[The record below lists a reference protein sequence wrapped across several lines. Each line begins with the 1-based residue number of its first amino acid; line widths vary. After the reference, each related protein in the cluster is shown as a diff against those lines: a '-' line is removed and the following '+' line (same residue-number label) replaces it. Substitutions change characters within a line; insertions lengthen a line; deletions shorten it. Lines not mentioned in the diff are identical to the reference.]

1 MAPQVRFSE
10 EHRPSR
16 ADLLMDVLEGL
27 SAPHKRL
34 PPKLFYDARGSRLF
48 EGICETPEYYPAR
61 TETGILRRYAPEIA
75 EAVGPDCLLIEPGS
89 GAMDKVR
96 WLLNALRPA
105 AYLPLDI
112 SGEQLRAAAH
122 RLAADH
128 PWLPIHAAC
137 LDYSRGLD
145 RLDWSRLPAG
155 RKKIVFFPGS
165 TIGNFEPAEA
175 AEFLRQA
182 ARLTA
187 PDGGLLIGV
196 DLKKDPELLHR
207 AYNDRRGITREF
219 NLNLLHRINAELDAD
234 FDVDGFYHYAFYH
247 ARKGRI
253 EMHLVSRS
261 PQEVRLAGET
271 IRFTDGETIHTE
283 NSYKYTTEEFQ
294 TLARRAGFR
303 EAGCWTDPD
312 RLFSVQYFE
321 VAGRENDYRE
331 QRP

>member
-1 MAPQVRFSE
+1 VTAPQVRFSE

-48 EGICETPEYYPAR
+48 EGICETPAYYPAR
-61 TETGILRRYAPEIA
+61 TETGILRRCAPEIA
-75 EAVGPDCLLIEPGS
+75 AAVGPDCLLIEPGS

-175 AEFLRQA
+175 ADFLRLS
-182 ARLTA
+182 ARLA
-187 PDGGLLIGV
+187 GPGGGLLIGV
-196 DLKKDPELLHR
+196 DLKKDPDQLHR
-207 AYNDRRGITREF
+207 AYNDAQGITREF
-219 NLNLLHRINAELDAD
+219 NLNLLHRLNAELHTN
-234 FDVDGFYHYAFYH
+234 FDTAGFYHYAYYH
-247 ARKGRI
+247 ARRSRV
-253 EMHLVSRS
+253 EMHLVSRRDQEIRLG
-261 PQEVRLAGET
+261 PQRLRLA
-271 IRFTDGETIHTE
+271 DGESIHTE
-283 NSYKYTTEEFQ
+283 NSYKYTAQEFQ
-294 TLARRAGFR
+294 DLAGAAGFR
-303 EAGCWTDPD
+303 PAGCWTDS
-312 RLFSVQYFE
+312 LQWFSVQYFE
-321 VAGRENDYRE
+321 VGG
-331 QRP
+331 

>member
-1 MAPQVRFSE
+1 MRAPRVKFTDRQPAPTDFLAEARAGLTAPQ
-10 EHRPSR
+10 
-16 ADLLMDVLEGL
+16 
-27 SAPHKRL
+27 KRL
-34 PPKLFYDARGSRLF
+34 APKFFYDSRGSRLF
-48 EGICETPEYYPAR
+48 EAICETPEYYPTR
-61 TETGILRRYAPEIA
+61 TEIGILKRHASEIA
-75 EAVGPDCLLIEPGS
+75 EATGRSCVLIEPGA
-89 GAMDKVR
+89 GAMNKVR
-96 WLLNALRPA
+96 LLLNALRPD

-112 SGEQLRAAAH
+112 SGEHLLQAAG

-128 PWLPIHAAC
+128 PWLEIHAVC
-137 LDYSRGLD
+137 TDYSLGLD
-145 RLDWSRLPAG
+145 GLDWPKLPKP
-155 RKKIVFFPGS
+155 RKRIVFFPGS

-175 AEFLRQA
+175 TRFLEQA
-182 ARLTA
+182 ARLA
-187 PDGGLLIGV
+187 GPRGGLLIGV
-196 DLKKDPELLHR
+196 DLKKDPDLLHC
-207 AYNDRRGITREF
+207 AYNDSRGVTREF

-271 IRFTDGETIHTE
+271 IRFADGETIHTE